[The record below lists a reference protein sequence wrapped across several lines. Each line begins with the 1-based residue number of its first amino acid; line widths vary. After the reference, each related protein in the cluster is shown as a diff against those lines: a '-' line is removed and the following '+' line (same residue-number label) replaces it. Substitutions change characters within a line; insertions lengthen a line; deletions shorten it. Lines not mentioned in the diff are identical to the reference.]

1 MRSRPWSTPV
11 ASDPLGPGEG
21 QKVEFGKGQGKLS
34 LAAWDLRK
42 GMCPRSGLPYPL
54 LEVSSVKAGQ
64 SWGEGKEE
72 GEEEMFFF
80 FNWKQ

>member
-1 MRSRPWSTPV
+1 MS
-11 ASDPLGPGEG
+11 
-21 QKVEFGKGQGKLS
+21 
-34 LAAWDLRK
+34 
-42 GMCPRSGLPYPL
+42 PRSGLPYPL
-54 LEVSSVKAGQ
+54 LKVSSGAAGQ